1 MKLKYKIEKL
11 EDVPAEHRSLYVE
24 HGNTFVLDAEGAADA
39 ADLQHLNNR
48 ILHMETE
55 HKEKLADFDKAT
67 DTYLQERKG
76 LEARIAALEKNR
88 GTGATG
94 GNGTPPVQETNP
106 FKKETL
112 NLTKQAELTK
122 KDPAKAQKLKQA
134 AATTGL

>member
-1 MKLKYKIEKL
+1 MKLKYKIQTL
-11 EDVPAEHRSLYVE
+11 EDVAEAQRSLYVQ
-24 HGNTFVLDAEGAADA
+24 HGNGFVLDAEGAADA
-39 ADLQHLNNR
+39 ADVEHLNNR
-48 ILHMETE
+48 LLHMETE

-67 DTYLQERKG
+67 ATYLNERKG
-76 LEARIAALEKNR
+76 LESRIAELEKNR

-94 GNGTPPVQETNP
+94 SNGTPPVQETNP

>member
-11 EDVPAEHRSLYVE
+11 EDVAENQRSLYVQ
-24 HGNTFVLDAEGAADA
+24 HGNAFVLDAEGAADA
-39 ADLQHLNNR
+39 ADVEHLNNR
-48 ILHMETE
+48 LVHMETE
-55 HKEKLADFDKAT
+55 HKEKVADFDKAT
-67 DTYLQERKG
+67 TTYLNERKG
-76 LEARIAALEKNR
+76 LEARIAELERNR
-88 GTGATG
+88 GTGAMG

-112 NLTKQAELTK
+112 NLTKQSELTK